1 MNRASV
7 FFVLTLFVLSNQLIA
22 INHQLQKSSAK
33 ETAAC
38 KSAREKKFTMLMK
51 KLDILETAEKTWL
64 KNQVRKK
71 EQRRKQKAIKRQEL
85 MAFINST
92 TSMKISSKRS

>member
-1 MNRASV
+1 MNCASV
-7 FFVLTLFVLSNQLIA
+7 FFVLTLFVVSNQLIA
-22 INHQLQKSSAK
+22 INYQSQKSSAK

-38 KSAREKKFTMLMK
+38 KSAREKNFTMLMK
-51 KLDILETAEKTWL
+51 NLDILETAEKAWL

-85 MAFINST
+85 IAFISCVTST
-92 TSMKISSKRS
+92 AISSKRA